1 MAKYNVTHK
10 CGHVAQHDI
19 KGGQPQLREWKLNEL
34 SQAIC
39 WECQKEA
46 ATAAATEQA
55 VAAELPTLVGTEKQ
69 VNWAMIIR
77 SKALASIE
85 GVIIGWAMRLDGQ
98 PQAQRDHFKT
108 ITDSVKAALLA
119 PTNAQDWIN
128 VRFEDFAAK
137 TDETI
142 RERLLALRAASKT
155 K

>member
-1 MAKYNVTHK
+1 MAKYTVTHK
-10 CGHVAQHDI
+10 CGHSAQHDI

-34 SQAIC
+34 GQAIC
-39 WECQKEA
+39 WECQKA
-46 ATAAATEQA
+46 NATERATEQA
-55 VAAELPTLVGTEKQ
+55 VAAGLPDLVGTEKQ
-69 VNWAMIIR
+69 VNWAMTIR

-98 PQAQRDHFKT
+98 PHAQRDHFKG

-137 TDETI
+137 TDSII
-142 RERLLALRAASKT
+142 RERILALQAASKA